1 MKGVSDSQHIKQRV
15 HHRQML
21 GCQAALFHAVFADND
36 PEFAC
41 LFGDYVHAT
50 RDCDDGWVVVAPPA
64 TLDPRH
70 TQHA

>member
-1 MKGVSDSQHIKQRV
+1 
-15 HHRQML
+15 ML

>member
-1 MKGVSDSQHIKQRV
+1 
-15 HHRQML
+15 ML
-21 GCQAALFHAVFADND
+21 GCQPALFDAVFAGSD

-41 LFGDYVHAT
+41 FFSDWLDAAPPT